1 MRIIIRVI
9 DLRGVRV
16 GGRRSPRD
24 ASVVVTE
31 VVGLDAGHLFVDEV
45 MYGSAWE
52 VRVEERN
59 GVNDTSDVDQIR
71 VNDWANCSGRRCLL
85 GKSLSWRQ
93 WSTTG
98 NRG

>member
-1 MRIIIRVI
+1 MRTATLTLLSYGPRNRTPMRIIIRVI

-31 VVGLDAGHLFVDEV
+31 VVGLDAGHLVVDEV

-52 VRVEERN
+52 VKVEERG
-59 GVNDTSDVDQIR
+59 GVNDTGDVD
-71 VNDWANCSGRRCLL
+71 
-85 GKSLSWRQ
+85 
-93 WSTTG
+93 
-98 NRG
+98 